1 MKHSLTKLVD
11 VILRRIQENPEAT
24 PSEKG
29 LRTWLA
35 RQGYDKRDI
44 DAAMKLVVPRFAGA
58 PMNEQPH
65 MTVRMLSAYEEYK
78 LSIEARN
85 ALVRLEVYG
94 LLSPYEREM
103 VLDYLNHYEGE
114 VGLEEL
120 DYLLSWMVC
129 SNRDVEF
136 QQTFYNVFEGKGDT
150 VH

>member
-11 VILRRIQENPEAT
+11 VILRRIQENPGAL

-29 LRTWLA
+29 LRRWLA
-35 RQGYDKRDI
+35 GQGYDKREI
-44 DAAMKLVVPRFAGA
+44 DAAMKLVVPRFTGA
-58 PMNEQPH
+58 PANEQPH